1 MAKAVQGNT
10 VRVRY
15 QVKLQDGT
23 VCDTSDHQG
32 PLTFTIGDRQV
43 ISGLEEAVIGME
55 PGETRS
61 GRIPRQKAFG
71 EWRSDLQFDL
81 PRSAEWDQLSPA
93 VGQRL
98 EVKQENGSR
107 VPVVVRAVTE
117 RSLTLDANHPLAG
130 IDLFYEISL
139 DEIV

>member
-1 MAKAVQGNT
+1 MVKAVQGNT

-15 QVKLQDGT
+15 QVKMQDGT
-23 VCDTSDHQG
+23 VCDASD
-32 PLTFTIGDRQV
+32 LEFTIGNREV
-43 ISGLEEAVIGME
+43 IPGLEEAVIGME

-139 DEIV
+139 DAIV